1 MTGRVSER
9 EAASMTSATE
19 SYCAKRCSCAQVGMT
34 KRTRPAFQPSSN
46 NRGGNPLASASSQ
59 VSTTGVCPSGNN
71 ATKKKVS
78 NQFFT
83 PDEPTQRAQGMSK
96 SESTF
101 MEFSAKKS
109 VKETSWVSSNWRWS

>member
-1 MTGRVSER
+1 MTGRVSDS

-19 SYCAKRCSCAQVGMT
+19 SDCAKVCSCAQVGIT
-34 KRTRPAFQPSSN
+34 KRSSPAFQPSSN
-46 NRGGNPLASASSQ
+46 NRGGNQLASAASP
-59 VSTTGVCPSGNN
+59 VSPSGVCPSGNN

-78 NQFFT
+78 NQFFA

-101 MEFSAKKS
+101 MEFSDRKS
-109 VKETSWVSSNWRWS
+109 VG